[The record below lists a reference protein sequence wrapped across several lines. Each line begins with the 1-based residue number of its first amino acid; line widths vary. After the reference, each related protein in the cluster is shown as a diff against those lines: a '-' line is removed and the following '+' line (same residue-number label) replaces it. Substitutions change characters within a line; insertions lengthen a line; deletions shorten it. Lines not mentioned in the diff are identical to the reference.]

1 MTLALLA
8 AVAAMLANTAA
19 TLLEARGSR
28 RARRGA
34 PVWRQPAYL
43 LGLALDGLGWALSV
57 VALRSLPVITVQSV
71 LTSSV
76 ALTTLAS
83 HRFRVRD
90 LPGGQ
95 LAGVLGV
102 VVGLVLVAGASA
114 SDRPA
119 ALPAGASPVLLATAV
134 LLALLAVPLSRCGRP
149 FLVAAV
155 AGVAYGGAALGVR
168 ALHLTPDVT
177 ADVALLA
184 RPLVWAVVVFGV
196 VGVAL
201 VAAALRDGAPGPVT
215 AVLSVT
221 EVVVPGSAGLV
232 LLGDAVRPGWGWA
245 LVVGVLAV
253 VVSVAVLARASG
265 SRRREDARA
274 V

>member
-1 MTLALLA
+1 MAVALLA
-8 AVAAMLANTAA
+8 ALAAMLANTAA
-19 TLLEARGSR
+19 TLLESHGSR
-28 RARRGA
+28 RARTRG
-34 PVWRQPAYL
+34 PVWREPTYL
-43 LGLALDGLGWALSV
+43 AGLALDALGWLLAV

-83 HRFRVRD
+83 YRFRVRD
-90 LPGGQ
+90 LPGAQ

-102 VVGLVLVAGASA
+102 VVGLVLVAGS
-114 SDRPA
+114 SSGDRPPDLPTGA
-119 ALPAGASPVLLATAV
+119 APVLLATAV
-134 LLALLAVPLSRCGRP
+134 LLAVLVVPLTRCGRP

-155 AGVAYGGAALGVR
+155 AGISYGGAALGVR
-168 ALHLTPDVT
+168 ALHLTPDVG
-177 ADVALLA
+177 ADLALLA
-184 RPLVWAVVVFGV
+184 RPLLWAVVLFGV
-196 VGVAL
+196 VGVVL

-245 LVVGVLAV
+245 LVVGVVAV
-253 VVSVAVLARASG
+253 VGSVAVLARARG
-265 SRRREDARA
+265 SHLEEARA

>member
-1 MTLALLA
+1 MVLALLA

-19 TLLEARGSR
+19 TLLESHGSR
-28 RARRGA
+28 RARTRG
-34 PVWRQPAYL
+34 PVWRQPTYL
-43 LGLALDGLGWALSV
+43 AGLALDGLGWLLAV

-83 HRFRVRD
+83 YRFRVRD

-102 VVGLVLVAGASA
+102 VGGLVLVAGASA
-114 SDRPA
+114 SDRPDD
-119 ALPAGASPVLLATAV
+119 LPVGATPVLLAAAV
-134 LLALLAVPLSRCGRP
+134 LLAALAWPLARCGRP

-168 ALHLTPDVT
+168 ALHLSPDVD
-177 ADVALLA
+177 ADLALLA
-184 RPLVWAVVVFGV
+184 RPLVWSVAVFGV
-196 VGVAL
+196 VGVVL
-201 VAAALRDGAPGPVT
+201 VAAALRDGSPGPVT

-245 LVVGVLAV
+245 LAVGVLAV
-253 VVSVAVLARASG
+253 VLSVAVLARSAG
-265 SRRREDARA
+265 SRLPQP